1 MLSVDYLTES
11 EKSRVFSALEFSSAA
26 HKGQIRKS
34 GEDYISHPIAVAEI
48 LTSWKLDSKALC
60 AALLHDVVEDTH
72 INVENISS
80 EFGENIAKIVDGLS
94 KLDKIKFD
102 TKSQEQSENFRKM
115 FLAMSRDVRVIL
127 IKLADRL
134 HNMRTLDALSQS
146 KQQEIATETIEIY
159 APIAYRLGLNQIYHE
174 LGELSFR
181 SLYPNRYHVLSKAVV
196 SARGNR
202 KEIIDKIKKSIIECL
217 HQNQIKSTVTGR
229 EKSLYSIY
237 KKMLEKK
244 LSFEE
249 VFDIYGF
256 RITVSDLSDCYLAL
270 GIIHQNF
277 KPLPG
282 KFKDYIAIPKN
293 NGYQSLHTTVFTNY
307 SLPIEIQIRT
317 NNMHKIAES
326 GLASHWLYKDND
338 ANLSQLQ
345 LKTHEWMKNVIETHS
360 NANNADEYLENL
372 KVDLFPDEVFVFT
385 PKGRIINLPKNS
397 TCIDFA
403 YAIHSDIGNN
413 TIAAEVNG
421 HITPLRYSLRN
432 GDQINIIQSE
442 HARPNTNWL
451 NFVVT
456 HKARN
461 NIISYLKT
469 MQLEESITFG
479 KKMLAQ
485 ALTDFGIDLK
495 KSKEFISSIEKLDD
509 SDQTFSNIGLGKQ
522 LAAVVAKQFIDK
534 NKKINKNSKRTTLL
548 IHGSEGRALQFAKCC
563 KPIPGDPIIGYLKKG
578 YGLTIHTHN
587 CTVAKKYRQS
597 KEKWIYVD
605 WDTNTNKLFEVDIKI
620 SVANKTG
627 VLAKVTS
634 MLSNQGIGIE
644 NASAETGDSNVYGVI
659 YLTLLVKNR
668 IDLAQIMKK
677 LRQIEEVYR
686 VNRQP

>member
-1 MLSVDYLTES
+1 ME
-11 EKSRVFSALEFSSAA
+11 
-26 HKGQIRKS
+26 
-34 GEDYISHPIAVAEI
+34 
-48 LTSWKLDSKALC
+48 
-60 AALLHDVVEDTH
+60 
-72 INVENISS
+72 
-80 EFGENIAKIVDGLS
+80 
-94 KLDKIKFD
+94 
-102 TKSQEQSENFRKM
+102 
-115 FLAMSRDVRVIL
+115 
-127 IKLADRL
+127 
-134 HNMRTLDALSQS
+134 
-146 KQQEIATETIEIY
+146 
-159 APIAYRLGLNQIYHE
+159 
-174 LGELSFR
+174 ELSFR

-202 KEIIDKIKKSIIECL
+202 KEIINKIKKSIIECL
-217 HQNQIKSTVTGR
+217 HHNQIKSTVTGR

-256 RITVSDLSDCYLAL
+256 RITVGDLNDCYLAL

-317 NNMHKIAES
+317 TNMHKIAES

-461 NIISYLKT
+461 NIITYLKT

-479 KKMLAQ
+479 KKMLMQ

-495 KSKEFISSIEKLDD
+495 KSKEFISSIEKLED

-587 CTVAKKYRQS
+587 CSIAKKYRQS

-644 NASAETGDSNVYGVI
+644 NASAETGDSNMYGVI
-659 YLTLLVKNR
+659 YLTLLVENR

>member
-11 EKSRVFSALEFSSAA
+11 EKSKVYSALEFSSAA
-26 HKGQIRKS
+26 HKGQVRKS

-48 LTSWKLDSKALC
+48 LTTWKLDSKALC

-72 INVENISS
+72 ISIENISS
-80 EFGENIAKIVDGLS
+80 EFGKNIGKIVDGLS

-134 HNMRTLDALSQS
+134 HNMRTLEALSQS

-174 LGELSFR
+174 LEELSFR
-181 SLYPNRYHVLSKAVV
+181 SLYPNRFHVLSKAVI

-202 KEIIDKIKKSIIECL
+202 KEIINKIKKNIIECL
-217 HQNQIKSTVTGR
+217 HHNQIKSTVTGR

-256 RITVSDLSDCYLAL
+256 RITVGDLNDCYLAL
-270 GIIHQNF
+270 GIIHQHF

-317 NNMHKIAES
+317 TNMHKIAES

-338 ANLSQLQ
+338 SNLSQLQ

-360 NANNADEYLENL
+360 NVNNADEYLENL

-403 YAIHSDIGNN
+403 YAIHSDIGNH

-421 HITPLRYSLRN
+421 HITPLRYELRN

-469 MQLEESITFG
+469 MQLEESIAFG
-479 KKMLAQ
+479 KKMFML
-485 ALTDFGIDLK
+485 ALTDFGVNLK
-495 KSKEFISSIEKLDD
+495 KSKEFISSIEKLED

-534 NKKINKNSKRTTLL
+534 NKKINKSSKQTTLL

-587 CTVAKKYRQS
+587 CSVAKKYRQS

-605 WDTNTNKLFEVDIKI
+605 WDTNTKKLFEVDIKI

-644 NASAETGDSNVYGVI
+644 NASAETGDSSMYGVI
-659 YLTLLVKNR
+659 YLTLLVENR
-668 IDLAQIMKK
+668 INLARIMKK

>member
-1 MLSVDYLTES
+1 M
-11 EKSRVFSALEFSSAA
+11 
-26 HKGQIRKS
+26 
-34 GEDYISHPIAVAEI
+34 
-48 LTSWKLDSKALC
+48 
-60 AALLHDVVEDTH
+60 
-72 INVENISS
+72 N
-80 EFGENIAKIVDGLS
+80 
-94 KLDKIKFD
+94 
-102 TKSQEQSENFRKM
+102 
-115 FLAMSRDVRVIL
+115 
-127 IKLADRL
+127 
-134 HNMRTLDALSQS
+134 
-146 KQQEIATETIEIY
+146 
-159 APIAYRLGLNQIYHE
+159 
-174 LGELSFR
+174 
-181 SLYPNRYHVLSKAVV
+181 
-196 SARGNR
+196 
-202 KEIIDKIKKSIIECL
+202 
-217 HQNQIKSTVTGR
+217 
-229 EKSLYSIY
+229 
-237 KKMLEKK
+237 
-244 LSFEE
+244 
-249 VFDIYGF
+249 
-256 RITVSDLSDCYLAL
+256 DCYLAL
-270 GIIHQNF
+270 GIIHKHF

-317 NNMHKIAES
+317 TNMHKIAES

-338 ANLSQLQ
+338 SNLSELQ

-360 NANNADEYLENL
+360 NADNADEYLENL

-461 NIISYLKT
+461 NIITYLKT

-479 KKMLAQ
+479 KKMLMQ
-485 ALTDFGIDLK
+485 ALTDFGINLK
-495 KSKEFISSIEKLDD
+495 KSKEFISFIEKSED

-534 NKKINKNSKRTTLL
+534 NKKINKYSKQTTLL

-587 CTVAKKYRQS
+587 CSVAKKYRQS

-605 WDTNTNKLFEVDIKI
+605 WDTNTIKLFEVDIKI

-644 NASAETGDSNVYGVI
+644 NASAETGDSSMYGVI
-659 YLTLLVKNR
+659 YLTLLVENR
-668 IDLAQIMKK
+668 INLAQIMKK